1 MVLGKMTM
9 FLVASYIGHDI
20 NGLIHNPQS
29 ILIILV
35 MIAVS
40 FLIGKRIS
48 FKITNTKSSNID
60 IDNLRPPA

>member
-1 MVLGKMTM
+1 M
-9 FLVASYIGHDI
+9 ASYIGHDI

-35 MIAVS
+35 MITVS